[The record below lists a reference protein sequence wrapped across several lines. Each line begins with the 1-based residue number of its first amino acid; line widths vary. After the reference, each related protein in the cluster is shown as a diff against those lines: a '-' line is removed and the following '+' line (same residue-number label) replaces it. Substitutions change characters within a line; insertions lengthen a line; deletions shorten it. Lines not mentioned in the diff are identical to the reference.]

1 MQIEDFKNIYF
12 VGIGGIG
19 MSAIARYFHSIGKNV
34 YGYDRTST
42 QLTDELISEGIGI
55 TFEDELDCIPQMYAS
70 QESTLVVYTPAI
82 PKDHQQ
88 LNYFKENQ
96 FVIMK
101 RSQVLG
107 LLSDGLNGVGIAGT
121 HGKTTVSTIT
131 AHVFKNSTLDCN
143 AFLGGISRNY
153 QSNLLLSKESPWVIL
168 EADEF
173 DRSFLQLHPQI
184 ALVTSMDAD
193 HLDIYGD
200 KSELE
205 KSFQEFVNQIKK
217 GGTLV
222 YKKDLPLSTEG
233 IISYTY
239 SLEEEADFYAKNLE
253 LIEGFYK
260 FDLIHPE
267 GTIENL
273 QFSYPGKINLE
284 NAVAASSVAIL
295 SGVNEEELRKALATF
310 KGVRRRFDYQIREEN
325 LVFIDDYAHHPKE
338 LKESI
343 SSVRAIYPGKKI
355 TGIFQPHL
363 YTRTRDFAEGFA
375 ESLNLLDEVIL
386 LDIYPAR
393 ELPIEGVT
401 SGIIY
406 KNLNVPALECKK
418 DELLEIV
425 KGKEFEVLLT
435 LGAGDIDK
443 LVEPIK
449 NILSERLIGC
459 PDIYRKDE

>member
-1 MQIEDFKNIYF
+1 MKLEDFKNIYF

-34 YGYDRTST
+34 FGYDRTST
-42 QLTDELISEGIGI
+42 KLTGELLEEGISI
-55 TFEDELDCIPQMYAS
+55 TFEDDLDTIPN
-70 QESTLVVYTPAI
+70 EFLNKENTLVVFTPAI

-88 LNYFKENQ
+88 LSYFKLNSYT
-96 FVIMK
+96 IMK

-107 LLSDGLNGVGIAGT
+107 LLSDDLNGIGIAGT

-131 AHVFKNSTLDCN
+131 AHIFNNSKLGCN

-153 QSNLLLSKESPWVIL
+153 QSNLLLSKDSPWVIL

-173 DRSFLQLHPQI
+173 DRSFLQLHPKI
-184 ALVTSMDAD
+184 ALITSMDAD

-205 KSFQEFVNQIKK
+205 KSFQEYAGQIKQDGILVHKK
-217 GGTLV
+217 GLHLENIELE
-222 YKKDLPLSTEG
+222 K
-233 IISYTY
+233 YTY
-239 SLEEEADFYAKNLE
+239 SLNEVADFYAKNLT
-253 LIEGFYK
+253 LVEGFYE
-260 FDLIHPE
+260 FDLVYPQ
-267 GTIENL
+267 GVFKKL
-273 QFSYPGKINLE
+273 KFSYPGKINVE
-284 NAVAASSVAIL
+284 NAIGACSVAIL
-295 SGVNEEELRKALATF
+295 GGVKEEEIRSALSSF
-310 KGVRRRFDYQIREEN
+310 EGVRRRFDYQIRQDN

-343 SSVRAIYPGKKI
+343 SSVRDIYPNKKI
-355 TGIFQPHL
+355 TGVFQPHL

-375 ESLNLLDEVIL
+375 ESLSLLDEVIL

-393 ELPIEGVT
+393 ELPIAGVN
-401 SGIIY
+401 SKMIM
-406 KNLNVPALECKK
+406 KNITVPVCICSKEELIG
-418 DELLEIV
+418 LLEQ
-425 KGKEFEVLLT
+425 KDLEVLLT

-449 NILSERLIGC
+449 NMLIE
-459 PDIYRKDE
+459 K

>member
-1 MQIEDFKNIYF
+1 MKLEDFKNIYF

-34 YGYDRTST
+34 FGYDRTST
-42 QLTDELISEGIGI
+42 KLTGELLEEGIKI
-55 TFEDELDCIPQMYAS
+55 TFEDDLDTIPNDFLNK
-70 QESTLVVYTPAI
+70 ENTLVVFTPAI

-88 LNYFKENQ
+88 LSYFKLNSYT
-96 FVIMK
+96 IMK

-107 LLSDGLNGVGIAGT
+107 LLSDDLNGIGIAGT

-131 AHVFKNSTLDCN
+131 AHIFYNSKMGCN

-153 QSNLLLSKESPWVIL
+153 QSNLLLSKDSPWVIL

-173 DRSFLQLHPQI
+173 DRSFLQLHPKI
-184 ALVTSMDAD
+184 ALITSMDAD

-205 KSFQEFVNQIKK
+205 KSFQEYAGQIKQDGILVHKK
-217 GGTLV
+217 GLHLENIKV
-222 YKKDLPLSTEG
+222 EK
-233 IISYTY
+233 YTY
-239 SLEEEADFYAKNLE
+239 SLDEVADFYAKNLT
-253 LIEGFYK
+253 LVEGFYE
-260 FDLIHPE
+260 FDLVHPQGVFE
-267 GTIENL
+267 KL
-273 QFSYPGKINLE
+273 KFSYPGKINVE
-284 NAVAASSVAIL
+284 NAIGACSVAIL
-295 SGVNEEELRKALATF
+295 GGVKEEEIRAALSSF
-310 KGVRRRFDYQIREEN
+310 EGVRRRFDYQIRKDN

-343 SSVRAIYPGKKI
+343 SSVRAIYPNKKI
-355 TGIFQPHL
+355 TGVFQPHL

-375 ESLNLLDEVIL
+375 ESLSLLDEVIL

-393 ELPIEGVT
+393 ELPIEGV
-401 SGIIY
+401 SSEMIM
-406 KNLNVPALECKK
+406 KNITVPVCTCSKEELI
-418 DELLEIV
+418 DLLEQ
-425 KGKEFEVLLT
+425 KDLEVLLT

-449 NILSERLIGC
+449 NMLIE
-459 PDIYRKDE
+459 K

>member
-1 MQIEDFKNIYF
+1 MKLEDFKNIYF

-34 YGYDRTST
+34 FGYDRTST
-42 QLTDELISEGIGI
+42 KLTGELIEEGIKI
-55 TFEDELDCIPQMYAS
+55 TFEDDLDTIPN
-70 QESTLVVYTPAI
+70 EFLNKENTLIVFTPAI

-88 LNYFKENQ
+88 LSYFRLNR
-96 FVIMK
+96 FTIMK

-107 LLSDGLNGVGIAGT
+107 LLSDDLNGIGIAGT

-131 AHVFKNSTLDCN
+131 AHIFNKSKMGCN

-153 QSNLLLSKESPWVIL
+153 QSNLLLSKDSSWVIL

-173 DRSFLQLHPQI
+173 DRSFLQLHPKI
-184 ALVTSMDAD
+184 ALITSMDAD

-200 KSELE
+200 KSELV
-205 KSFQEFVNQIKK
+205 KSFQEYAGQIKQDGILVHKK
-217 GGTLV
+217 GLHLEDIEV
-222 YKKDLPLSTEG
+222 EK
-233 IISYTY
+233 YTY
-239 SLEEEADFYAKNLE
+239 SLNEVADFYAKNLT
-253 LIEGFYK
+253 LVEGFYQ
-260 FDLIHPE
+260 FDLVHPYGVFE
-267 GTIENL
+267 KL
-273 QFSYPGKINLE
+273 KFSYPGKINVE
-284 NAVAASSVAIL
+284 NAIGACSVAIL
-295 SGVNEEELRKALATF
+295 GGVEEDEIRTALSSF
-310 KGVRRRFDYQIREEN
+310 EGVRRRFDYQIRKDN

-343 SSVRAIYPGKKI
+343 SSVRDIYPNKKI

-375 ESLNLLDEVIL
+375 QSLSLLDEVIL

-393 ELPIEGVT
+393 ELPIEGVN
-401 SGIIY
+401 SRMIM
-406 KNLNVPALECKK
+406 KNITVPVRICTKEELIGLLKQK
-418 DELLEIV
+418 DL
-425 KGKEFEVLLT
+425 EVLLT

-449 NILSERLIGC
+449 NMLIE
-459 PDIYRKDE
+459 KQ

>member
-1 MQIEDFKNIYF
+1 MKLEDFKNIYF

-34 YGYDRTST
+34 FGYDRTST
-42 QLTDELISEGIGI
+42 KLTGELIEEGINI
-55 TFEDELDCIPQMYAS
+55 TFEDDLDTIPN
-70 QESTLVVYTPAI
+70 EFLNKENTLIVFTPAI

-88 LNYFKENQ
+88 LSYFRLNR
-96 FVIMK
+96 FTIMK

-107 LLSDGLNGVGIAGT
+107 LLSDDLNGIGIAGT

-131 AHVFKNSTLDCN
+131 AHIFNKSKMGCN

-153 QSNLLLSKESPWVIL
+153 QSNLLLSKDSPWVIL

-173 DRSFLQLHPQI
+173 DRSFLQLHPKI
-184 ALVTSMDAD
+184 ALITSMDAD

-200 KSELE
+200 KSELV
-205 KSFQEFVNQIKK
+205 KSFQEYAGQIKQDGILVHKK
-217 GGTLV
+217 GLHLEDIEV
-222 YKKDLPLSTEG
+222 EK
-233 IISYTY
+233 YTY
-239 SLEEEADFYAKNLE
+239 SLNEVADFYAKNLT
-253 LIEGFYK
+253 LVEGFYQ
-260 FDLIHPE
+260 FDLVHPYGVFE
-267 GTIENL
+267 KL
-273 QFSYPGKINLE
+273 KFSYPGKINVE
-284 NAVAASSVAIL
+284 NAIGACSVAIL
-295 SGVNEEELRKALATF
+295 GGVEEDEIRTALSSF
-310 KGVRRRFDYQIREEN
+310 EGVRRRFDYQIRKDN

-343 SSVRAIYPGKKI
+343 SSVRDIYPNKKI

-375 ESLNLLDEVIL
+375 KSLSLLDEVIL

-393 ELPIEGVT
+393 ELPIEGVN
-401 SGIIY
+401 SRMIM
-406 KNLNVPALECKK
+406 KNITVPVRICTKEELIDLLKQK
-418 DELLEIV
+418 DL
-425 KGKEFEVLLT
+425 EVLLT

-449 NILSERLIGC
+449 NMLIE
-459 PDIYRKDE
+459 KQ

>member
-1 MQIEDFKNIYF
+1 MKLEDFKNIYF

-42 QLTDELISEGIGI
+42 KLTGELMEEGIKI
-55 TFEDELDCIPQMYAS
+55 TFKDDLDTIPNDFLVK
-70 QESTLVVYTPAI
+70 ENTLVVFTPAI

-88 LNYFKENQ
+88 LSYFRLNA
-96 FVIMK
+96 FTIMK

-107 LLSDGLNGVGIAGT
+107 LLSNDLHGVGIAGT

-131 AHVFKNSTLDCN
+131 AHIFKTSQLGCN

-153 QSNLLLSKESPWVIL
+153 QSNLLLTKDSPWVIL

-173 DRSFLQLHPQI
+173 DRSFLQLHPKI
-184 ALVTSMDAD
+184 ALITSMDAD

-205 KSFQEFVNQIKK
+205 KSFHEYASQIKK
-217 GGTLV
+217 NGILV
-222 YKKDLPLSTEG
+222 YKKGLRIEN
-233 IISYTY
+233 IEAKNYTY
-239 SLEEEADFYAKNLE
+239 SLNDIADFYARNLN
-253 LIEGFYK
+253 LVEGFYE
-260 FDLIHPE
+260 FDLVHPTGVFE
-267 GTIENL
+267 KL
-273 QFSYPGKINLE
+273 KFSYPGKINVE
-284 NAVAASSVAIL
+284 NAIGACSVAVLAGVKEDEIRAAL
-295 SGVNEEELRKALATF
+295 SSFE
-310 KGVRRRFDYQIREEN
+310 GVRRRFDYQIREDK

-343 SSVRAIYPGKKI
+343 LSVRDIYPNKKI
-355 TGIFQPHL
+355 TGVFQPHL
-363 YTRTRDFAEGFA
+363 YTRTRDFADGFA
-375 ESLNLLDEVIL
+375 ERLSLLDEVIL

-393 ELPIEGVT
+393 ELPIEGVN
-401 SGIIY
+401 SDMIM
-406 KNLNVPALECKK
+406 KNITVPVNRCTKNDLIDLLKEK
-418 DELLEIV
+418 EL
-425 KGKEFEVLLT
+425 EVLLT

-449 NILSERLIGC
+449 NMLIE
-459 PDIYRKDE
+459 K

>member
-1 MQIEDFKNIYF
+1 MKLEDFKNIYF

-34 YGYDRTST
+34 FGYDRTST
-42 QLTDELISEGIGI
+42 KLTGELIEEGINI
-55 TFEDELDCIPQMYAS
+55 TFEDDLDTIPN
-70 QESTLVVYTPAI
+70 EFLNKENTLIVFTPAI

-88 LNYFKENQ
+88 LSYFKLNSYT
-96 FVIMK
+96 IMK

-107 LLSDGLNGVGIAGT
+107 LLSDDLNGIGIAGT

-131 AHVFKNSTLDCN
+131 AHIFNKSKMGCN

-153 QSNLLLSKESPWVIL
+153 QSNLLVSKDSPWVIL

-173 DRSFLQLHPQI
+173 DRSFLQLHPKI
-184 ALVTSMDAD
+184 ALITSMDAD

-200 KSELE
+200 KSELV
-205 KSFQEFVNQIKK
+205 KSFQEYAGQIKQD
-217 GGTLV
+217 GILV
-222 YKKDLPLSTEG
+222 YKKGLHIEDIEVEK
-233 IISYTY
+233 YTY
-239 SLEEEADFYAKNLE
+239 SLNEVADFYAKNLT
-253 LIEGFYK
+253 LVEGFYQ
-260 FDLIHPE
+260 FDLVHPYGVFE
-267 GTIENL
+267 KL
-273 QFSYPGKINLE
+273 KFSYPGKINVE
-284 NAVAASSVAIL
+284 NAIGACSVAIL
-295 SGVNEEELRKALATF
+295 GGVEEDEIRTALSSF
-310 KGVRRRFDYQIREEN
+310 EGVRRRFDYQIRKDN

-343 SSVRAIYPGKKI
+343 SSVRDIYPNKKI

-375 ESLNLLDEVIL
+375 KSLSLLDEVIL

-393 ELPIEGVT
+393 ELPIEGVN
-401 SGIIY
+401 SRMIM
-406 KNLNVPALECKK
+406 KNITVPVRICTKEELIDLLKQKDLEV
-418 DELLEIV
+418 I
-425 KGKEFEVLLT
+425 LT

-449 NILSERLIGC
+449 NMLIE
-459 PDIYRKDE
+459 KQ

>member
-19 MSAIARYFHSIGKNV
+19 MSAIARYFHAIGKKV

-42 QLTDELISEGIGI
+42 QLTNELMTEGIQI
-55 TFEDELDCIPQMYAS
+55 TFEDDLDTIPEAFTNK
-70 QESTLVVYTPAI
+70 ENTLIVYTPAI

-88 LNYFKENQ
+88 LSYFRLNQ

-107 LLSDGLNGVGIAGT
+107 LLSDGLNGIGIAGT

-131 AHVFKNSTLDCN
+131 AHIFKNSVMDCS

-153 QSNLLLSKESPWVIL
+153 QSNLLISETSPWVVL

-200 KSELE
+200 KFELE
-205 KSFQEFVNQIKK
+205 RSFREYVSQVKK
-217 GGTLV
+217 GGYLV
-222 YKKDLPLSTEG
+222 HKLGLELPAEG
-233 IISYTY
+233 IQKFAY
-239 SLEEEADFYAKNLE
+239 SVSEKTDFYADNIK
-253 LIEGFYK
+253 LIEGFYQ
-260 FDLIHPE
+260 FDLVHPE
-267 GTIENL
+267 GVIREI

-284 NAVAASSVAIL
+284 NAVAASSVALIAGVSESELKGAL
-295 SGVNEEELRKALATF
+295 SSF
-310 KGVRRRFDYQIREEN
+310 KGVRRRFDYQIREDN

-343 SSVRAIYPGKKI
+343 TSVREIYPNRKI

-363 YTRTRDFAEGFA
+363 FTRTRDFAEGFA
-375 ESLNLLDEVIL
+375 TSLSLLDEVIL

-393 ELPIEGVT
+393 ELPIAGVD
-401 SGIIY
+401 SKMILDNIS
-406 KNLNVPALECKK
+406 VPAQLCSKEELINVLESK
-418 DELLEIV
+418 DI
-425 KGKEFEVLLT
+425 EVLLT

-443 LVEPIK
+443 LVEPIRSLLTK
-449 NILSERLIGC
+449 E
-459 PDIYRKDE
+459 

>member
-1 MQIEDFKNIYF
+1 MKLEDFKNIYF

-34 YGYDRTST
+34 FGYDRTST
-42 QLTDELISEGIGI
+42 KLTGELIEEGINI
-55 TFEDELDCIPQMYAS
+55 TFEDDLDTIPN
-70 QESTLVVYTPAI
+70 EFLNKENTLIVFTPAI

-88 LNYFKENQ
+88 LSYFKLNSYT
-96 FVIMK
+96 IMK

-107 LLSDGLNGVGIAGT
+107 LLSDDLNGIGIAGT

-131 AHVFKNSTLDCN
+131 AHIFNKSKMGCN

-153 QSNLLLSKESPWVIL
+153 QSNLLVSKDSPWVIL

-173 DRSFLQLHPQI
+173 DRSFLQLHPKI
-184 ALVTSMDAD
+184 ALITSMDAD

-200 KSELE
+200 KSELV
-205 KSFQEFVNQIKK
+205 KSFQEYAGQIKQD
-217 GGTLV
+217 GILV
-222 YKKDLPLSTEG
+222 YKKGLHIEDIEVEK
-233 IISYTY
+233 YTY
-239 SLEEEADFYAKNLE
+239 SLNEVADFYAKNLT
-253 LIEGFYK
+253 LVEGFYQ
-260 FDLIHPE
+260 FDLVHPYGVFE
-267 GTIENL
+267 KL
-273 QFSYPGKINLE
+273 KFSYPGKINVE
-284 NAVAASSVAIL
+284 NAIGACSVAIL
-295 SGVNEEELRKALATF
+295 GGVEEDEIRTALSSF
-310 KGVRRRFDYQIREEN
+310 EGVRRRFDYQIRKDN

-343 SSVRAIYPGKKI
+343 SSVRDIYPNKKI

-375 ESLNLLDEVIL
+375 KSLSLLDEVIL

-393 ELPIEGVT
+393 ELPIEGIN
-401 SGIIY
+401 SRMIM
-406 KNLNVPALECKK
+406 KNITVPVRICTKEELIDLLKQKDLEV
-418 DELLEIV
+418 I
-425 KGKEFEVLLT
+425 LT

-449 NILSERLIGC
+449 NMLIE
-459 PDIYRKDE
+459 KQ